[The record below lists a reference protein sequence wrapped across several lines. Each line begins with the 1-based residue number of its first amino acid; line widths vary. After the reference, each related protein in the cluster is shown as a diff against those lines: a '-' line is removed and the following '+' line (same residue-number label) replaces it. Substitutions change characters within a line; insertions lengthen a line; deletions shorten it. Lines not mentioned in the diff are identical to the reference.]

1 MLVRRTDLKHH
12 FLKEEISISQLQE
25 KFPNGKIQNYEKGH
39 TICFIHK
46 KVRTFRWLLEGSI
59 AYYISIENPDKDVL
73 VCQNS
78 EPFSTLGLNGFT
90 TAKRYVYKVL
100 VASQK
105 AVFFEI
111 PFEQIE
117 TYLQEGHQNL
127 LLKNIGSKLYHLLH
141 TALLKQSE
149 LLNPVRFQPFV
160 EDRKFHISPVA
171 EKEQIV
177 SLMRRSPFLDC
188 FEEKQL
194 SAMASFAERR
204 EYEADEVLYVQDG
217 SSNGLFILIDGE
229 VAIKRIE
236 NSIEI
241 KQRSI
246 KNSGFVFGWSCL
258 LKQKDSC
265 SAITRTRT
273 SAYFI
278 HDHDLM
284 GLFQKD
290 DQFEGHFFQ
299 RLIWLMGNQLNA
311 AFIRYVG
318 LLGKH
323 NLQAVFQL
331 IKNNESR
338 LSVSSPLHQV
348 SHLLKSN
355 NTKKLAYDALT
366 SLLDDGSA
374 LERHIASLSLELL
387 TEDQKECNFINGLQ
401 KIYSN
406 VTERDTTDLDLNRKI
421 CAELTN
427 EVFENVPYVIE
438 GWENLPET
446 TGHIFTY
453 NHLVN
458 DTHYTLNNSFQ
469 ITLDSH
475 FISAK
480 VLHEKYGKPG
490 IRTVRIGRGQ
500 EYGHQN
506 YYDNLGHINVF
517 TKDSELTSSEHMEQA
532 RNIFYEEASKHL
544 SNNYN
549 LIISPEGTS
558 YRTEESPGPFRMGA
572 FKLAAGQENEPL
584 IVPIVMVNFDDR
596 IGRSLFY
603 CKIGE
608 PFLLSEKVAS
618 KKNDDIYAFVLEYQA
633 QYKIDVQ
640 KARNRAEELFASPG
654 GKINKE
660 EPPAMWS
667 NEIKRLK
674 RRVTKLKTQ
683 ENLIAIYGSS
693 SVRLWVHMQRDLL
706 PFNTVNLGFGGSTF
720 AWCIHYFDEIFEE
733 VNPSKIVLYAGEN
746 DLNQGRTPQ
755 EVLADCHELVGMIKA
770 KYPDVA
776 LALISLKPSVEREQM
791 IPLIIETNLLLSKY
805 IISDLN
811 AQYINVFSHMISS
824 DNRPIPELYLSD
836 GLHLNKEGYTIWSS
850 VIRDALQ
857 SVALLELEN

>member
-1 MLVRRTDLKHH
+1 M
-12 FLKEEISISQLQE
+12 KEDISISQLQE
-25 KFPNGKIQNYEKGH
+25 KFPNGKIKTYEKSH

-46 KVRTFRWLLEGSI
+46 KVSMFRWLIEGSM
-59 AYYISIENPDKDVL
+59 AYYISLENPDKDVL

-90 TAKRYVYKVL
+90 PSKRYVYKVL
-100 VASQK
+100 VASEK
-105 AVFFEI
+105 ADFFEI

-117 TYLQEGHQNL
+117 TYLQEGHKNI

-160 EDRKFHISPVA
+160 EDRKFQISPVA
-171 EKEQIV
+171 EKEEVI
-177 SLMRRSPFLDC
+177 SLMRKSPFLDF
-188 FEEKQL
+188 FEEKHL
-194 SAMASFAERR
+194 SAMATLAERR
-204 EYEADEVLYVQDG
+204 EYEPDEVLYVQDG
-217 SSNGLFILIDGE
+217 YSNGLFILIDGE
-229 VAIKRIE
+229 VSIKRIE

-284 GLFQKD
+284 KLFHKD
-290 DQFEGHFFQ
+290 DQFEGLFFK

-338 LSVSSPLHQV
+338 LSVSSSLHQV
-348 SHLLKSN
+348 LHLLKSN
-355 NTKKLAYDALT
+355 NTKTLGYDILN
-366 SLLDDGSA
+366 SLLVNGSA

-387 TEDQKECNFINGLQ
+387 TEDQKESVFINGLQ
-401 KIYSN
+401 EIYSN
-406 VTERDTTDLDLNRKI
+406 VAARDTTDLDLNRKI
-421 CAELTN
+421 CATLTIK
-427 EVFENVPYVIE
+427 VFENVPYVIE

-453 NHLVN
+453 NHLIN
-458 DTHYTLNNSFQ
+458 DAQYTLNNSFQ

-480 VLHEKYGKPG
+480 ILFEKYGEPG

-506 YYDNLGHINVF
+506 YYNNLGHINIY
-517 TKDSELTSSEHMEQA
+517 TKDSEKTSSKNAKQA
-532 RNIFYEEASKHL
+532 RNIFYEEASKL
-544 SNNYN
+544 LNDNYN
-549 LIISPEGTS
+549 IIISPEGTS
-558 YRTEESPGPFRMGA
+558 YRTEESPGPFKMGA
-572 FKLAAGQENEPL
+572 FKLAAGQEKEPL
-584 IVPIVMVNFDDR
+584 IVPIVLVNFDHR

-603 CKIGE
+603 CKIGQ

-618 KKNDDIYAFVLEYQA
+618 KIKGDMREFVQQYQA
-633 QYKIDVQ
+633 QYKIDVL
-640 KARNRAEELFASPG
+640 KARERAEELFLSPG
-654 GKINKE
+654 GTVLNE
-660 EPPAMWS
+660 EPPAMWA

-674 RRVTKLKTQ
+674 RRVSKLKTQ
-683 ENLIAIYGSS
+683 ENLIAVYGSS
-693 SVRLWVHMQRDLL
+693 SVRLWVHMQKDLL
-706 PFNTVNLGFGGSTF
+706 PFHTVNLGFGGSTF
-720 AWCIHYFDEIFEE
+720 AWCIHYFDEIFAEA
-733 VNPSKIVLYAGEN
+733 NPSKIVLYAGEN

-755 EVLADCHELVGMIKA
+755 EVLADCHTLVGMVRA
-770 KYPDVA
+770 KYPNAA

-805 IISDLN
+805 IITELN

-836 GLHLNKEGYTIWSS
+836 GLHLNKEGYAIWSS
-850 VIRDALQ
+850 VIKNALE
-857 SVALLELEN
+857 SVALLEVEK